1 MSCRSGKIILALA
14 VSLYMSFLSLT
25 AWCIPMGIHSTI
37 HTQSALSSCLDL
49 FGSKH
54 TPFCT

>member
-14 VSLYMSFLSLT
+14 ISLYMTFLSLT
-25 AWCIPMGIHSTI
+25 AWCIPMVYSTI
-37 HTQSALSSCLDL
+37 HTQSALSSSLEL